1 MDFKLKSILKPPESV
16 GVSIATAALVFGVY
30 QYSLPGLTEVHGAM
44 PHNNNVASSQKKAMW
59 ESATI
64 VSGAFL
70 LTKDSNV
77 FMAGTLAF
85 LFLEWSYRHANAV
98 HPETGMLVPQTGSQA
113 LESGYAMD
121 SGSGDYGDAGA
132 GDYSG

>member
-1 MDFKLKSILKPPESV
+1 MQLKLRTILKPPESV
-16 GVSIATAALVFGVY
+16 GVSIATAGLVFGVY
-30 QYSLPGLTEVHGAM
+30 QYSLPSVTEVHGAM

-59 ESATI
+59 EAAAI

-70 LTKDSNV
+70 LTKDANV
-77 FMAGTLAF
+77 FMAGTLTF

-113 LESGYAMD
+113 LEAGYSYD
-121 SGSGDYGDAGA
+121 SGA
-132 GDYSG
+132 GDYEG